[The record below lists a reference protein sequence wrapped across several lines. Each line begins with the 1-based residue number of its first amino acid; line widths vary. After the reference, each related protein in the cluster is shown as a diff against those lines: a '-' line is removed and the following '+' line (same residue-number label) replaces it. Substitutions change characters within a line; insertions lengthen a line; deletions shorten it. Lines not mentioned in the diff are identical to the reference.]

1 MQNMPAPIDPDF
13 ATQRRSQLFDE
24 LLAMFLAEGFAQF
37 TLDAIAARLRC
48 SKSTLYTLAASK
60 GDLVRAATVHFFRRA
75 TADVE
80 AAVAAAPT
88 PRTQITTYL
97 AAVGDTLSAAS
108 PQFLTDLAAFPPAR
122 EVYQQ
127 NTAIAARRVR
137 ELIDAGVAAG
147 EFRKVHA
154 VFAADL
160 AASTMVRIQQGD
172 VRAATGLDDAG
183 AYRELAA
190 ILTAGITV

>member
-1 MQNMPAPIDPDF
+1 MSAPTDTDF
-13 ATQRRSQLFDE
+13 ATKRRSQLFDE

-60 GDLVRAATVHFFRRA
+60 GDLVRAATIHFFRRA

-88 PRTQITTYL
+88 RREQITAYL
-97 AAVGDTLSAAS
+97 STVGDTLAAAS
-108 PQFLTDLAAFPPAR
+108 PQFLTDLAAFPLAR
-122 EVYQQ
+122 EVYEQ
-127 NTAIAARRVR
+127 NTAIAASRVS

-147 EFRKVHA
+147 EFRAVHA
-154 VFAADL
+154 AFAADL
-160 AASTMVRIQQGD
+160 AASTMVRIQQGE
-172 VRAATGLDDAG
+172 VHTATGLDDAG

-190 ILTAGITV
+190 ILTAGISV